1 MEPGA
6 SVSADCEPTPPPLQ
20 RHGSKNNFLMTSGCP
35 PNIMSG
41 NNNNSQQQTMCQQQ
55 QQGIINSNN
64 TNSTINQ
71 TESPPRHPLAPRG
84 QYRPSPTMQQ
94 RVKNLG
100 VATPLAMQSPVRR

>member
-41 NNNNSQQQTMCQQQ
+41 NNNNSQQQTMCQQ